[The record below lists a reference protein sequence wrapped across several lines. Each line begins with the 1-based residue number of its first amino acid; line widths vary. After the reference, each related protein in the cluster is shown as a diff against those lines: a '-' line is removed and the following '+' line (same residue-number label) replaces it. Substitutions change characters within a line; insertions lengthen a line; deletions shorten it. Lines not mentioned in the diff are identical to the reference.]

1 MREQILLPDKDLLYH
16 GTYKNIQVLGLN
28 NDINVSYVT
37 PNRNYAARYGP
48 VITMTPTRPLRILVL
63 SKKALEAMLPLVPNT
78 RIGNK
83 MIKAMMTKH
92 HKAKNGVAAIVS
104 ENYAYR
110 LVDKG
115 VRNIMETATYRNLMT
130 SKPIKITNNGYIRN
144 SDEMLD
150 LAIYSMITRIAKKM
164 GYDGIRTVTRG
175 TVKNSNN
182 IRTLSSSEIVFPGR
196 APLRVIERNMNKPSP
211 PPPDPRI
218 EYRKIIKRAGGPER
232 WFTKIQYD
240 RFGKKRVLAAFG
252 LPANANLLSFA
263 RKLIQ

>member
-1 MREQILLPDKDLLYH
+1 MREQLLIPHKDFLYH
-16 GTYKNIQVLGLN
+16 GTGKNIQVIGLN
-28 NDINVSYVT
+28 NNINVSYVT
-37 PNRNYAARYGP
+37 PNKNKAAGYGP
-48 VITMTPTRPLRILVL
+48 VMTMTPTRPLRILVL

-78 RIGNK
+78 RIGNN
-83 MIKAMMTKH
+83 MIKAMMAKH

-104 ENYAYR
+104 ENHAYR

-182 IRTLSSSEIVFPGR
+182 IRTLPSSEIVFPGR
-196 APLRVIERNMNKPSP
+196 APLRVVERNMNKPSP

-218 EYRKIIKRAGGPER
+218 KYIKNIKNAGGPER
-232 WFTKIQYD
+232 WVSKMRYD
-240 RFGKKRVLAAFG
+240 RFGKKIVLAAFG
-252 LPANANLLSFA
+252 LPANVNLLSWA
-263 RKLIQ
+263 RNMIK